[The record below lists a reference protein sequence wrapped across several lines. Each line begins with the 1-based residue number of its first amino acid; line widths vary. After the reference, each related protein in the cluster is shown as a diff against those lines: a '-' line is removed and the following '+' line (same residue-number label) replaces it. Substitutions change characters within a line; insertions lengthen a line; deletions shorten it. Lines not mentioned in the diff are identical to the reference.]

1 VHRALIVLAIVAA
14 AATAAEASPSD
25 DLAHARADFR
35 KHDCDSALKTLSA
48 LLYPHELLALPGDL
62 IEAREMLGACY
73 ADAGRTE
80 DAKTEFDKALQI
92 DPTTTL
98 DSAFFSTGAQ
108 RLFND
113 AKSDL
118 ETRRAKEAEIRKLQQ
133 ERERLQK
140 IRESL
145 VVVEQHHY
153 AYNFIPFGAGQFQ
166 NGDQTKGY
174 LFAAG
179 EAVTL
184 SGSVGIWLYLVRKYG
199 VNCPHCVAL
208 DDAGTV
214 LHLQE
219 AEIGLGVA
227 FIGLYAYGVI
237 DSIRH
242 YKAQQRVDDSSLPPE
257 LLRDLDK
264 GRKKQPTSFLHRI
277 NVGPMATSNGIGI
290 GIGWEN

>member
-1 VHRALIVLAIVAA
+1 MRRALILLCLF
-14 AATAAEASPSD
+14 AATAVASPKD
-25 DLAHARADFR
+25 DLDRARSDFR
-35 KHDCDSALKTLSA
+35 KHDYESAMKELNV
-48 LLYPHELLALPGDL
+48 LLYPREQLALPGDL

-73 ADAGRTE
+73 LEAGRTE
-80 DAKTEFDKALQI
+80 DAKAEFDKALQI
-92 DPTTTL
+92 DPATTL
-98 DSAFFSTGAQ
+98 DPSFFTTGAQ
-108 RLFND
+108 HLFD
-113 AKSDL
+113 QAKSDL
-118 ETRRAKEAEIRKLQQ
+118 EAKRAKEAELRKLQE

-140 IRESL
+140 IRENL
-145 VVVEQHHY
+145 VLVEHHRY
-153 AYNFIPFGAGQFQ
+153 AYNFFPPLGQFQ
-166 NGDQTKGY
+166 NGDTTKGY

-179 EAVTL
+179 EGLTL
-184 SGSVGIWLYLVRKYG
+184 GGSVGIWLYLVRKYG

-227 FIGLYAYGVI
+227 FIGLYVYGVI
-237 DSIRH
+237 DAVRH
-242 YKAQQRVDDSSLPPE
+242 YKAQVQLDEDSLPPE

-277 NVGPMATSNGIGI
+277 NIGPMATSNGIGI